1 MTIPARIRICEVLP
15 DSPALLGPRLGIF
28 APPSGVAL
36 SAMERMIFD
45 RHPAAAWGGVLG
57 RGKGT
62 VRLVVAPLSGSAS
75 KDELL
80 LVSNSLASDTET
92 TAVLRDHAARGGR
105 HLFVRFER
113 GEADL
118 LPHLVWEHL
127 ARDWPEAKL
136 PDGLLWGLPCGF
148 GPWTRELYRLSPNG
162 EGGPSFGLILGG
174 GAPSVLAANVLRY
187 GHPDWVRSATDPAI
201 LAKALRFLIH
211 LAEDV
216 LAMGDQEAA
225 GLIAALAPFEAD
237 AALNG
242 KASSPTVVAATLAG
256 ALSIPVNL
264 AFQLLEASLACA
276 SVGVADEFAESKTR
290 FGVTSME
297 AFFLLRDRSSGG
309 LLLDGAVHVLD
320 LSEYVAHHE
329 TVYVLAEPHTG
340 LWLAR
345 NGTLRGQIVCPAV
358 VPDQSALGGDLAA
371 ILIFPANEKEFV
383 PLAQAIAANLGAL
396 LQIEFSRLGGEFRL
410 QGVSIVGV
418 HALHAQ
424 LGEAQEA
431 IRRLL
436 SGGWLASGGEGVRLR
451 IAGVLPLAG
460 DEGAD
465 GQPGRTG
472 RKARKPSSKA
482 GSKAASKADSD
493 RKGRRGKRW
502 ASRLR

>member
-1 MTIPARIRICEVLP
+1 MTVPARIRICEVSP
-15 DSPALLGPRLGIF
+15 DSPALLAPRLGIF
-28 APPSGVAL
+28 APASGAAL
-36 SAMERMIFD
+36 GAMERLIFH
-45 RHPAAAWGGVLG
+45 RHPALARDGALGG
-57 RGKGT
+57 GKGAA
-62 VRLVVAPLSGSAS
+62 RLVMAPLSGSAS

-80 LVSNSLASDTET
+80 LVSISLASDTET
-92 TAVLRDHAARGGR
+92 SVALRDHAARGGR
-105 HLFVRFER
+105 HLFVQFER

-148 GPWTRELYRLSPNG
+148 GPWTRELYRLSPSR

-187 GHPDWVRSATDPAI
+187 GSPDWIRLATDPAT
-201 LAKALRFLIH
+201 LARALRFLIH

-225 GLIAALAPFEAD
+225 RMVAALAPLEAD

-242 KASSPTVVAATLAG
+242 KASSPTVVAVTLAG

-290 FGVTSME
+290 FGVTAME
-297 AFFLLRDRSSGG
+297 AFFLLRERDRDAS
-309 LLLDGAVHVLD
+309 LLLDGTVRVLD
-320 LSEYVAHHE
+320 LSERVAHHE
-329 TVYVLAEPHTG
+329 TIYVLAEPHTALRLSRG
-340 LWLAR
+340 
-345 NGTLRGQIVCPAV
+345 GTFRGQTVCPAV
-358 VPDQSALGGDLAA
+358 IPDPNGLGGDLAA
-371 ILIFPANEKEFV
+371 ILTFPADEKGFD
-383 PLAQAIAANLGAL
+383 PLAQAIAANPGAL
-396 LQIEFSRLGGEFRL
+396 LQVEFSRLGGDFRL
-410 QGVSIVGV
+410 QNASIVSV
-418 HALHAQ
+418 HALHTQ
-424 LGEAQEA
+424 LGEAQAA

-436 SGGWLASGGEGVRLR
+436 SGGWLGSGGEGARLR

-465 GQPGRTG
+465 GQPGR
-472 RKARKPSSKA
+472 KARKPSSKA
-482 GSKAASKADSD
+482 GSKAASQASSN
-493 RKGRRGKRW
+493 RKGRRGR
-502 ASRLR
+502 R

>member
-136 PDGLLWGLPCGF
+136 LDGLLWGLPCGF
-148 GPWTRELYRLSPNG
+148 GPWTRELYRLSSTSNG
-162 EGGPSFGLILGG
+162 EGGPGFGLILGG

-460 DEGAD
+460 DEGEGDQAS
-465 GQPGRTG
+465 RS
-472 RKARKPSSKA
+472 KARKKA
-482 GSKAASKADSD
+482 GPKVGSKAASHAKPKT
-493 RKGRRGKRW
+493 RKGGRGKR
-502 ASRLR
+502 